1 MYLRLTFFQVK
12 PGTMDELRNLYNNEV
27 IPAHKRHKGN
37 RFVHLL
43 ERLDAKD
50 EGISVTAW
58 DDKAALDT
66 YEGSGEYERLL
77 DKFRTFFAGEPQLR
91 AYEVTA
97 SSEPLLLRIF

>member
-12 PGTMDELRNLYNNEV
+12 PGAMDELRNLYNNEV

-43 ERLDAKD
+43 ERLDARD

-58 DDKAALDT
+58 DDKVALDA
-66 YEGSGEYERLL
+66 YEGSGEYERRLN
-77 DKFRTFFAGEPQLR
+77 KFRKFFAEEPQLR

>member
-1 MYLRLTFFQVK
+1 MYLRLTFFKAK
-12 PGTMDELRNLYNNEV
+12 PGIMEELRNLYNNEV
-27 IPAHKRHKGN
+27 IPTHKKNQGN

-43 ERLDAKD
+43 GRLDAPD

-58 DDKAALDT
+58 DTQADLDA
-66 YEGSGEYERLL
+66 YERSGVYERLL
-77 DKFRTFFAGEPQLR
+77 DKFRAFFDGEPELR

>member
-1 MYLRLTFFQVK
+1 MYLRMTFFTVNQ
-12 PGTMDELRNLYNNEV
+12 GDMDGLRDLYTNEV

-43 ERLDAKD
+43 ERLDAPD

-58 DDKAALDT
+58 DDKAALDA
-66 YEGSGEYERLL
+66 YEDSGEYERLL
-77 DKFRTFFAGEPQLR
+77 DKFRAFFASEPRLQ
-91 AYEVTA
+91 AYELTA

>member
-1 MYLRLTFFQVK
+1 MYLRLTFFRVQEGEMEEV
-12 PGTMDELRNLYNNEV
+12 RNLYNNEV
-27 IPAHKRHKGN
+27 IPAHARHKGN

-43 ERLDAKD
+43 ERLDAPG

-58 DDKAALDT
+58 DDKGSLDA

-77 DKFRTFFAGEPQLR
+77 DKFRKYFVEEPELQ
-91 AYEVTA
+91 AYQITA

>member
-12 PGTMDELRNLYNNEV
+12 PDSMDELRNLYNNEV

-43 ERLDAKD
+43 ERLDAPD

-66 YEGSGEYERLL
+66 YEDSGEYERLL
-77 DKFRTFFAGEPQLR
+77 DKFRNFFSGEPQLR